1 MAPGIILLREALP
14 LIEVPRVF
22 HKITRE
28 WLGRTILATPEEIV
42 QALILAVIVP
52 LVPQLVQGVPSV
64 LIRGPPAAVLAALA
78 VIIGVST
85 GMTYVT
91 PDHLLV
97 QHLLGLTNLNHLS
110 EKVFVFGA
118 VAQVIKER
126 SVGGIRGRYH
136 PPVAIVSTCSTRRIC
151 AAFGNLVM

>member
-1 MAPGIILLREALP
+1 MINMAPGIILLREALP

-28 WLGRTILATPEEIV
+28 WHGRTAHLVPE
-42 QALILAVIVP
+42 ALILATIVP
-52 LVPQLVQGVPSV
+52 LVLQLAQGVPSV

-136 PPVAIVSTCSTRRIC
+136 PPVAIVSTCSTKPIC